1 MVFETGMSQKP
12 SIQLHLPD
20 LYIGGIERW
29 ALTLMNGLPDF
40 EWLISTPAAA
50 RAHGAAQDE
59 FRRFRIVDE
68 GDASARP
75 DALIA
80 TWGLADQ
87 PVRPTIAVAHSAF
100 PKYREMMQ
108 AVRYDHAVAVSTM
121 ARACFPP
128 ETAVEIIH
136 NGVDLQR
143 LEPYETRA
151 ETRRRLGVPVGA
163 TVVGY
168 VGRWGYQKNPL
179 AAARAAGTIPGGL
192 ALYVGPTPDDP
203 ALLAEAQACAP
214 CLFVTPDRASP
225 IGDVYRAMD
234 LCVFASRSEGF
245 GLAIAEAWACGTPVA
260 ATRVGVV
267 AEHPDLAILLPDEP
281 DVAALRLAVETA
293 LAPGGEA
300 RVHAAKATVECA
312 YSADVMIRR
321 WRGYIL
327 DRLNDAAS
335 A

>member
-1 MVFETGMSQKP
+1 MSQKP
-12 SIQLHLPD
+12 QIQLHLPD

-29 ALTLMNGLPDF
+29 ALTLMNGLPEF

-50 RAHGAAQDE
+50 RAHGAAEDE
-59 FRRFRIVDE
+59 FRQFRIVDE
-68 GDASARP
+68 GDASVRP
-75 DALIA
+75 DMLIA
-80 TWGLADQ
+80 TWGLAHQ
-87 PVRPTIAVAHSAF
+87 SVRPTVAVAHSAF

-108 AVRYDHAVAVSTM
+108 AVRYDNAVAVSIL

-128 ETAVEIIH
+128 ETAVEIIY

-143 LEPYETRA
+143 LEPHETRA
-151 ETRRRLGVPVGA
+151 QTRRRLGVPEGA

-179 AAARAAGTIPGGL
+179 AAARAAGTMPDGL

-203 ALLAEAQACAP
+203 ALLAEAQAYAP
-214 CLFVTPDRASP
+214 CLFVTPDQAP
-225 IGDVYRAMD
+225 HIGDVYRAMD
-234 LCVFASRSEGF
+234 LCVFASRTEGF

-267 AEHPDLAILLPDEP
+267 AEHPELAILLPAEP
-281 DVAALRLAVETA
+281 DLAALRLAAEKA

-300 RVHAAKATVECA
+300 RAQAAKATVEAA
-312 YSADVMIRR
+312 YSAEVMIRR

-327 DRLNDAAS
+327 DRLNERTCA
-335 A
+335 